1 VSIDRAGLPFIVG
14 AVLPG
19 AALVLFGQAWGALG
33 FGVLGA
39 FFVFFF
45 RDPTRHP
52 PDGDGLV
59 LAPADGRVVVAG
71 AVVVPD
77 APDGSWLQISIFL
90 SPIDVH
96 VNRAP
101 IGGRIIHVERRPGRH
116 LAAYRQTAGA
126 ENARIE
132 VGFDIE
138 GDTVVCRQIVG
149 VLARRLVCRV
159 APGDEVRA
167 GDRFGIM
174 KFGSRIDL
182 FIPRHAEL
190 LVEPGQRVRGGET
203 LVARLETRAAHH
215 PAEER

>member
-1 VSIDRAGLPFIVG
+1 MSIDRAGVPFVVG

-19 AALVLFGQAWGALG
+19 AVLVWFGQAWGALA

-77 APDGSWLQISIFL
+77 APDGNWQQLSIFL

-101 IGGRIIHVERRPGRH
+101 IGGRITHVERRPGRY
-116 LAAYRQTAGA
+116 LAAYRRAAGA
-126 ENARIE
+126 QNARIE
-132 VGFDIE
+132 VGFDVGGE
-138 GDTVVCRQIVG
+138 TVVCRQIVG

-203 LVARLETRAAHH
+203 LVARLDNRA
-215 PAEER
+215 PDRSVEER